1 VTGEKVNRAA
11 KPVTVTVARAVAP
24 GREQDFEDWAERLT
38 TAASRFTGF
47 LGAGLLRPGAVG
59 EPWHV
64 VYRFDTPAHLAAWER
79 SSARQERLAAGEE
92 LMRTTGTHKVSGLET
107 WFAVPGRTAP
117 APPRWKMFL
126 VSLAGIYALQLVL
139 YVVFGGATTGWP
151 LPLRLGLFVPLVTAL
166 MTWVVMPRLAVAL
179 QSWLYAPR
187 RRR

>member
-1 VTGEKVNRAA
+1 MSGRRVTGSAN
-11 KPVTVTVARAVAP
+11 PVTVTVARTVAP
-24 GREQDFEDWAERLT
+24 GREEEFEDWAERLN

-79 SSARQERLAAGEE
+79 SSARQEHLAAGED

-126 VSLAGIYALQLVL
+126 VSLAGIYGLQLVL
-139 YVVFGGATTGWP
+139 YAIFGGATTGWP
-151 LPLRLGLFVPLVTAL
+151 LPLRLGVFVPVVTAL